1 MDRYIIRWTGMYRWR
16 SQKRSVSACFVFSCY
31 SCNTCLSGIYFDLR
45 KNTCI
50 RYINY
55 MYSSE
60 KLYIPHMFAE
70 YFLNSA
76 EYM

>member
-1 MDRYIIRWTGMYRWR
+1 
-16 SQKRSVSACFVFSCY
+16 
-31 SCNTCLSGIYFDLR
+31 
-45 KNTCI
+45 
-50 RYINY
+50 

-60 KLYIPHMFAE
+60 KLYIPQMFAE